1 VHFAG
6 YLEDGEKH
14 AALAKAWVLL
24 TPSLKE
30 GWGLSIVEAAS
41 HGVPTVAYQS
51 AGGVAESVHDGETGL
66 LVGDDLDAFIA
77 ATRLLLTDTQLRE
90 RTGTAARLRAKEFT
104 WDAAAAS
111 FLSVLHTAV
120 RGETRH
126 DRDPVATPGSSPVD
140 LENAGQRL
148 P

>member
-1 VHFAG
+1 
-6 YLEDGEKH
+6 
-14 AALAKAWVLL
+14 
-24 TPSLKE
+24 
-30 GWGLSIVEAAS
+30 
-41 HGVPTVAYQS
+41 VPTVAYHS

-66 LVGDDLDAFIA
+66 LVDDDLDAFVA
-77 ATRLLLTDTQLRE
+77 ATRLLLTDAQLRE
-90 RTGTAARLRAKEFT
+90 RTGNAARVRAKEFT

-111 FLSVLHTAV
+111 FLAVLHTAV

-126 DRDPVATPGSSPVD
+126 DRDPAAGPGSSPVD